1 VEISRNSAED
11 QESRAERHEDP
22 RYRVEVIALLA
33 KPEVG
38 PTLEAAL
45 GGQREDQSAPIT
57 RRSVQRQRR
66 LTPSEITHLAQDYTV
81 GSTANQL
88 AVSYG
93 IHRTT
98 VLKHLEQRGV
108 DRRRT
113 QRVLTNDDVAHAAA
127 LYSSGQ
133 SLKATGSHFGVDA
146 ETIRREFAK
155 ASIAIRPRRGW
166 K

>member
-1 VEISRNSAED
+1 VRGSHTD
-11 QESRAERHEDP
+11 TL
-22 RYRVEVIALLA
+22 VEVIALLA
-33 KPEVG
+33 KQEDA

-45 GGQREDQSAPIT
+45 GGQREDQCAPRI

-66 LTPSEITHLAQDYTV
+66 LTPSEITQLAQDYAV

-93 IHRTT
+93 VHCTT
-98 VLKHLEQRGV
+98 VLKHLEQQGV
-108 DRRRT
+108 DRRRA

-127 LYSSGQ
+127 LYSIGQ
-133 SLKATGSHFGVDA
+133 SLKATVMHFGVDA
-146 ETIRREFAK
+146 ETIRRDFK
-155 ASIAIRPRRGW
+155 NASIAIRPRRGW